1 MQRLARVAVNFP
13 KATLGVVLLVT
24 AVFASGLP
32 RLHVDDEIINMI
44 APDHPARVLQER
56 IERDFGV
63 RDVAILAIENREG
76 VFNPV
81 SLARL
86 AQLTRFLQE
95 LPGVVAED
103 VASLAASDNV
113 VARGD
118 ELLMRPP
125 LSSTSVTPQ
134 QAAAIQHEVLD
145 NPLFV
150 GRLVSAD
157 GTVAALYAPLRAGA
171 TRALVYA
178 AISEH
183 LAKLPAADNGD
194 RILVSGKVMIE
205 GGLGTAMRAD
215 LKRLGPIVV
224 GVLLVLLT
232 LYFRH
237 PLLALLPILT
247 AVVAVI
253 WTLGLMGALG
263 VPIYVPTTLIPVML
277 LVIGITEEVHLIGE
291 YRAFGKTRA
300 RREAVLAALDKIKRP
315 VTFMTLTTAIGFA
328 SPAVSPIVPL
338 GQFGLF
344 TAFGIGVAYL
354 FTFTLSPAY
363 LALVKR
369 PQSWAQP
376 RETAPTRWL
385 RAFGERSA
393 RHPLAVALVLAVAAA
408 VALAGATRTRV
419 DENWVNRFKPGH
431 VLYDSDERLNRV
443 LGGTT
448 LLYAQVTTA
457 ADGLKDPA
465 LLARIEA
472 LQSAIAALPGVGK
485 VTSIVDLVKR
495 TNRVLHADDP
505 RAERLPETRAGVAQ
519 QLLLLESSGDPN
531 DLEGW
536 IDGRASRAL
545 LWIQLKD
552 PYASTAAALLPK
564 LEAFAGE
571 HVGQAASVTFG
582 GPASVNVAMAE
593 LIVKSQL
600 LSLVAALVAEFLV
613 LWFLYRS
620 VGWTLLC
627 LAPLAIALP
636 AIFAVVAASGRYVDI
651 PMAVLAS
658 IVIGLAVDYA
668 IYVLDRYRH
677 ARAAGEESIAA
688 AGRAVSESG
697 AIVVADSLALGAGFC
712 VLLLSNFAPL
722 TVIGLL
728 TAAVLVF
735 SAALSLL
742 LPALGQWLR
751 LPASAA
757 REPA

>member
-1 MQRLARVAVNFP
+1 MQRIARAAVKYS
-13 KATLGVVLLVT
+13 KATLTVVLLLTV
-24 AVFASGLP
+24 VFALGLP
-32 RLHVDDEIINMI
+32 RLRVDDEIINMI
-44 APDHPARVLQER
+44 APDHPARILQER

-63 RDVAILAIENREG
+63 RDVAILAIENTQG
-76 VFNPV
+76 IFNPA
-81 SLARL
+81 SLAHL
-86 AQLTRFLQE
+86 AQLTRFLQGV
-95 LPGVVAED
+95 PGVAAED
-103 VASLAASDNV
+103 VASFAASDNV

-125 LSSTSVTPQ
+125 LVGTSVTPQ
-134 QAAAIQHEVLD
+134 QAAAIQREVLD

-157 GTVAALYAPLRAGA
+157 GSVAALYAPLRPGA
-171 TRALVYA
+171 TRESVYA
-178 AISEH
+178 AITEY
-183 LAKLPAADNGD
+183 LARMPASDNGD
-194 RILVSGKVMIE
+194 RILVSGKVMVE
-205 GGLGTAMRAD
+205 GGLGTAMRTD

-232 LYFRH
+232 IYFRH
-237 PLLALLPILT
+237 PLLALLPVLT
-247 AVVAVI
+247 AVVSVI

-263 VPIYVPTTLIPVML
+263 VPIHVPTTLIPVML

-291 YRAFGKTRA
+291 YRARGKTLERRA
-300 RREAVLAALDKIKRP
+300 AVLAALDRIRRP

-328 SPAVSPIVPL
+328 SPALSPIVPL

-354 FTFTLSPAY
+354 LTFTLSPAY
-363 LALVKR
+363 LALIKR
-369 PQSWAQP
+369 PRSWAQP
-376 RETAPTRWL
+376 KESAPARWL
-385 RAFGERSA
+385 RALGERSA
-393 RHPLAVALVLAVAAA
+393 RHPLAVAIVLALAATA
-408 VALAGATRTRV
+408 ALAGAMHMRV

-431 VLYDSDERLNRV
+431 VLYDSDQRLNQA

-448 LLYAQVTTA
+448 LLYAQVTTS
-457 ADGLKDPA
+457 ADALKDPV
-465 LLARIEA
+465 LLQRIET
-472 LQSAIAALPGVGK
+472 LQTAIAALPGVGK

-505 RAERLPETRAGVAQ
+505 HAERLPGTRTAIAQ
-519 QLLLLESSGDPN
+519 QLLLLESSADPN

-536 IDGRASRAL
+536 IDARASRAL
-545 LWIQLKD
+545 LWIQLQD

-564 LEAFAGE
+564 LETLAREHIGAAAG
-571 HVGQAASVTFG
+571 VTFG

-600 LSLVAALVAEFLV
+600 LSLVVALAAEFLV

-620 VGWTLLC
+620 FAWALLC
-627 LAPLAIALP
+627 LVPLAIALP
-636 AIFAVVAASGRYVDI
+636 AIFALLAASGRYVDI

-677 ARAAGEESIAA
+677 ARSAGEESIAA

-697 AIVVADSLALGAGFC
+697 AIVVADGLALGAGFC

-722 TVIGLL
+722 TAIGLL
-728 TAAVLVF
+728 TAGVLIG
-735 SAALSLL
+735 SAALALL

-751 LPASAA
+751 LPAAAKESA
-757 REPA
+757 